1 MSDKKLSNKTIVLT
15 GASSGIGEYG
25 AKALAAKGATLI
37 LVARREDELQR
48 VQADIEQAGGQ
59 AICYPADLSDEAS
72 INACCEKILAE
83 HTDIDVLINNAGR
96 SIRRSIRES
105 TDRLHDFSRVMQLNY
120 LGAMNMTL
128 RMLPGMLARDEGQI
142 INVTSYSTLVPVP
155 RYAAYIGAKT
165 ALEGATRSMAAE
177 LVDSGV
183 AFTLINYPL
192 VKTPMSSATG
202 IYKNMKM
209 MEVED
214 AAQWMVTAVNKRPAR
229 IAPRLGQAWATAT
242 AALPGPTIHYTGKFM
257 NRVSR
262 RLQRKASSQN

>member
-1 MSDKKLSNKTIVLT
+1 MSKLNKTIVIT

-25 AKALAAKGATLI
+25 AKALAAEGATVL
-37 LVARREDELQR
+37 LVARRAEELAR
-48 VQADIEQAGGQ
+48 VQQEIEAAGGV
-59 AICYPADLSDEAS
+59 AHAYAADLSDEAS
-72 INACCEKILAE
+72 IRACCETLLAE
-83 HTDIDVLINNAGR
+83 HPVIDVLINNAGR

-120 LGAMNMTL
+120 LGAIQMTL
-128 RMLPGMLARDEGQI
+128 AMLPGMLERDSGQI

-165 ALEGATRSMAAE
+165 GLEGATRSMAAE
-177 LVDSGV
+177 LVDTGI

-202 IYKNMKM
+202 IYRNMKM

-214 AAQWMVTAVNKRPAR
+214 AAQWMVTAVKKRPAR
-229 IAPRLGQAWATAT
+229 IAPRVGQAWATAT
-242 AALPGPTIHYTGKFM
+242 AAAPGPTIHWTGKFM
-257 NRVSR
+257 NRVAARLASR
-262 RLQRKASSQN
+262 AGQK